1 MFFFGSAGKKHWMSE
16 INFLIPRLDKD
27 CTEGRNN
34 PFRHECN
41 EWRKGLFLPEV
52 QSLSNRGIKKLSRS
66 SKVWNRGVYIVL
78 FYFFVFISWLPESN
92 QCLHILITRNETNC
106 FFIYLSNFYSK
117 LLEIHWGRY
126 HLLLLLYLQ
135 FLTMSL

>member
-1 MFFFGSAGKKHWMSE
+1 LFYYNWKRTKWFWLIVGMYLIDERSGLTFSLMSE

-34 PFRHECN
+34 PFRHE
-41 EWRKGLFLPEV
+41 W
-52 QSLSNRGIKKLSRS
+52 KLSRS